1 MKHDGLGNDNTYFQN
16 KTKMNRTKSPPE
28 TGSAN
33 LISTQIQERS
43 KTVDTSRETTLAQ
56 RTEQNLGHKICCW
69 PIFWKAE
76 EQPRCVRTGESWN
89 LILDSWESKKLL
101 KHPDCSGCWQCS
113 LQNCFQAEHFFFF
126 PSENANSLQWKHCR
140 IVSLL
145 WLCERSQAV
154 FLPNS
159 LAPHSPPWQDL
170 QSQRASILHINPSPH
185 PNTSSPSL
193 LNGQAPAGL

>member
-1 MKHDGLGNDNTYFQN
+1 MKNDGLGNDNTYFQN

-126 PSENANSLQWKHCR
+126 PSENANSLQWKHSAGLYHCCGSVR
-140 IVSLL
+140 EARLFSYSIL
-145 WLCERSQAV
+145 WLLTAHPGRICRARE
-154 FLPNS
+154 LP
-159 LAPHSPPWQDL
+159 
-170 QSQRASILHINPSPH
+170 
-185 PNTSSPSL
+185 SS
-193 LNGQAPAGL
+193 N